1 MWGPV
6 QVPTNASQESSAGGG
21 PPTVADF
28 DGDGRP
34 EVGTAGRTHYV
45 VFDPDEDGDDSVL
58 WTNETIDISSA
69 VTGSTVFDF
78 DNDGSAE
85 VVYRDEQNLYIWNG
99 SDGALRYRRPFGTV
113 TPEELPV
120 VAEVEAERHAQ
131 IVITEATPSKDEPEH
146 GNCG

>member
-85 VVYRDEQNLYIWNG
+85 VVYRDEQNLYIRNG
-99 SDGALRYRRPFGTV
+99 SDGALRS
-113 TPEELPV
+113 EEHTSELQSLMRISYAV
-120 VAEVEAERHAQ
+120 FCL
-131 IVITEATPSKDEPEH
+131 KK
-146 GNCG
+146 

>member
-69 VTGSTVFDF
+69 VNGSTVFDF
-78 DNDGSAE
+78 DNDRSE
-85 VVYRDEQNLYIWNG
+85 E
-99 SDGALRYRRPFGTV
+99 RRVGKGCVSTCRSRWSPY
-113 TPEELPV
+113 
-120 VAEVEAERHAQ
+120 H
-131 IVITEATPSKDEPEH
+131 
-146 GNCG
+146 